1 MYTIL
6 HAESD
11 EKQPLSELLPLQIL
25 TMARAFGP
33 KDPRAVRKSIKTF
46 VSRNTVTRTLHIFRE
61 NIHPSTHR
69 RTDLPIRAEGE
80 DFRTMLQRAPTVHI
94 LPCESWMLSLE
105 RPSGMRGIAAT
116 RETARTERPCSVAF
130 RQASQSLF
138 QALRMASFTS
148 LSGQGH
154 HTPDENMM

>member
-11 EKQPLSELLPLQIL
+11 EKQPLSELLPLHIL
-25 TMARAFGP
+25 TIARAFGP
-33 KDPRAVRKSIKTF
+33 KDPRAVKKSIKTF
-46 VSRNTVTRTLHIFRE
+46 VSRNTVTRTLRIFCE

-69 RTDLPIRAEGE
+69 RTCLPIRGVGE
-80 DFRTMLQRAPTVHI
+80 DFRTMLQHAPTVHI
-94 LPCESWMLSLE
+94 PLGEPWMLSLE
-105 RPSGMRGIAAT
+105 CPSSMRGIAAT
-116 RETARTERPCSVAF
+116 RENAQTERLCSAAF
-130 RQASQSLF
+130 RQAFQSLF

-154 HTPDENMM
+154 HSPKKT